1 MSALPFDKIAED
13 YDTQFTST
21 RTGRLQRQRV
31 YHFLAP
37 LLGKENIQTVLE
49 FNCGT
54 GEDALWLAEKG
65 CTVLAT
71 DNSKEMIQVAQK
83 KAKNNSNKKM
93 QVPDFQ
99 VVALENLSTI
109 SNEKKF
115 DLIFSNFGGL
125 NCLSPQQFQNW
136 ANEITSLLTTN
147 GFVVAV
153 VLGRFCALESLY
165 FLLKRNWSAAWRRL
179 NKNAIDAPLGDNVS
193 IPIWYYSP
201 KMLTNFFS
209 KEFKVIKIRPIGCAL
224 PPSYLDPFF
233 MKRPFWLSILNK
245 MENRF
250 GNQKI
255 WANLSDHYLI
265 VLQKK

>member
-1 MSALPFDKIAED
+1 MSAFPFDNIAED
-13 YDTQFTST
+13 YDNQFTST
-21 RTGRLQRQRV
+21 RTGQLQRQRV
-31 YHFLAP
+31 YHFLS
-37 LLGKENIQTVLE
+37 LLLKKENIQTVLE

-54 GEDALWLAEKG
+54 GEDACWLAEKG
-65 CTVLAT
+65 YTVLAT

-83 KAKNNSNKKM
+83 KAVKKLKENIH
-93 QVPDFQ
+93 VPDFQ
-99 VVALENLSTI
+99 VVALENLSAI
-109 SNEKKF
+109 STEKKF

-125 NCLSPQQFQNW
+125 NCLSPQQFQKW
-136 ANEITSLLTTN
+136 ADETTSLLSPN

-153 VLGRFCALESLY
+153 VLGRFCAWESLY

-209 KEFKVIKIRPIGCAL
+209 KKFKIIKIRPIGCAL

-233 MKRPFWLSILNK
+233 LKRPSFLSFLNK
-245 MENRF
+245 MEKQF

-255 WANLSDHYLI
+255 WANLSDHYLVI
-265 VLQKK
+265 MQKR